1 MPQLSE
7 REAIHDALRQI
18 SAALSASSLYSIE
31 HQQVRSLIPKI
42 CESLERLLSISGE
55 LTFLV
60 VKEDLLFDGKPLER
74 TLHVERIARLLYA
87 RNIGF
92 IRFHQGLDLREVEL
106 LLKVA
111 IGLAEAA
118 IVTSDSPHIDY
129 GEIDTPEDSEGVRP
143 IFCFEELTD
152 EELQSISD
160 FYATIGDRDNF
171 DIRKVS
177 SIIAGFAS
185 AFQQEANPL
194 LALVPLREE
203 DEYTFTHSINVA
215 ILNLAQGNTLE
226 LGAQLLH
233 DVGIAGMLHDSGKI
247 FIDKEILR
255 KPADLSGEEWRQ
267 MQQHPSRGAQYLMG
281 QEGIPPLAI
290 ITAFEHHLRYDKKGY
305 PEVPADWQVNLC
317 TQITMISDTFDALR
331 TRRVYKEPWD
341 FAKISGRMLELVGS
355 QLNPYLTMNFLKMMS
370 ELGEKIIEDGI
381 NLSLGAPHHSE
392 EELASRHVCE

>member
-1 MPQLSE
+1 MSALSD
-7 REAIHDALRQI
+7 RQSIHNSLRLI
-18 SAALSASSLYSIE
+18 SAALSASSLYSAE
-31 HQQVRSLIPKI
+31 HQQVRALIPQI
-42 CESLERLLSISGE
+42 RESLERLLSQEGE

-60 VKEDLLFDGKPLER
+60 VKGDLLFDGKPLER
-74 TLHVERIARLLYA
+74 TPHIERITRLLYA

-92 IRFHQGLDLREVEL
+92 IRFHRGLDLREVEL
-106 LLKVA
+106 LLRVA
-111 IGLAEAA
+111 IGLEEAA
-118 IVTSDSPHIDY
+118 IFNSESPHIDY
-129 GEIDTPEDSEGVRP
+129 GEIDTPDDSEGERQ

-152 EELQSISD
+152 EDLQSISA
-160 FYATIGDRDNF
+160 FYETIGDKDNF
-171 DIRKVS
+171 DIREVS

-215 ILNLAQGNTLE
+215 ILNLAQGHS
-226 LGAQLLH
+226 LGLGEQLLH

-255 KPADLSGEEWRQ
+255 KPGDLSDEEYRQ
-267 MQQHPSRGAQYLMG
+267 MQKHPSRGAQYLMG

-317 TQITMISDTFDALR
+317 TQMTMVSDTFDALR

-341 FAKISGRMLELVGS
+341 FAQISGRMLELVGN

-370 ELGEKIIEDGI
+370 ELGEKIIEEGI
-381 NLSLGAPHHSE
+381 NLSLGAPPRSA
-392 EELASRHVCE
+392 EELACRHVCE